1 MKPIVELIRLE
12 EDHYYG
18 TFGMLRVQ
26 KELFCVTLEPPD
38 ILNKSFKSSIP
49 AQQYTCNRR
58 FSNHFGET
66 FEVTNVPGRDNILF
80 HAGNYVG
87 DTQGCI
93 ILAQYKGKLR
103 GDRAVL
109 NSGKTFKTFMGMMK
123 DYGSFHLTIKEVY

>member
-18 TFGMLRVQ
+18 TFGVLKIQ

-38 ILNKSFKSSIP
+38 VLNEKFKSSIP

-58 FSNHFGET
+58 FSKQFGET
-66 FEVTNVPGRDNILF
+66 FEVTNVPGREGILF

-93 ILAQYKGKLR
+93 ILGEHKGKLK
-103 GDRAVL
+103 GYRAVL
-109 NSGKTFKTFMGMMK
+109 NSGETFETFMKMMK
-123 DYGSFHLTIKEVY
+123 NYGSFHLTIKEVY

>member
-1 MKPIVELIRLE
+1 MKPIVEILRIE
-12 EDHYYG
+12 EDHHYG
-18 TFGMLRVQ
+18 TFGMLRLQ

-38 ILNKSFKSSIP
+38 KLNKKDISSIP
-49 AQQYTCNRR
+49 AQQYRCNRR
-58 FSNHFGET
+58 FSNRFGET

-93 ILAQYKGKLR
+93 ILGQHKGKLK

-109 NSGKTFKTFMGMMK
+109 NSGETFKDFMGMMK
-123 DYGSFHLTIKEVY
+123 GYGSFHLTIKDVY